1 MRFYL
6 ALDVGG
12 TKTDYV
18 LVDETREL
26 ARVRTGT
33 IKRMRVDHLTA
44 TRHLDHALSEL
55 SAISG
60 VALSAIRCTCV
71 GTAGESVSLV
81 SDWLRTAFKAR
92 VPGEFLLLGDVE
104 IALDAAFPGQPGIVA
119 IAGTGSNVAGRAHT
133 GELFTGGGWG
143 PALADQGSGHRIGLE
158 ALRALFLAFDE
169 SQHRPEIDTERLF
182 EAVLGFWKLSSRD
195 QLIEFANSSPGPD
208 FSALTGVVLAC
219 ALAGD
224 TLAREVLRREGE
236 DLAYLVKL
244 VAWRLQRLSPDPDW
258 VPPLAFTGSI
268 FEKVAPVREALV
280 QTLRHEFP
288 GLQVRSGVVDP
299 LAGAIWRAR
308 HCGG

>member
-1 MRFYL
+1 MSFYL
-6 ALDVGG
+6 AVDVGG
-12 TKTDYV
+12 TKTDYA

-26 ARVRTGT
+26 ARVRTGS

-44 TRHLDHALSEL
+44 TRYLDHALSEL
-55 SAISG
+55 SALSG
-60 VALSAIRCTCV
+60 VAISAIRRTCV

-81 SDWLRTAFKAR
+81 SDWLRTAFKVR
-92 VPGEFLLLGDVE
+92 VPGDFLLLGDVE

-133 GELFTGGGWG
+133 GELVTAGGWG

-169 SQHRPEIDTERLF
+169 SQYRPEILTDRLF
-182 EAVLGFWKLSSRD
+182 HAVLDFWKLSSRED
-195 QLIEFANSSPGPD
+195 LIEFANSTPGPD
-208 FSALTGVVLAC
+208 FSALTGLVLEC
-219 ALAGD
+219 AQAGD
-224 TLAREVLRREGE
+224 TLAGEVLRREGE

-244 VAWRLQRLSPDPDW
+244 LARRLQRLSPDPDW

-268 FEKVAPVREALV
+268 FEKVAPVRESLV
-280 QTLRHEFP
+280 RTLQREYP
-288 GLQVRSGVVDP
+288 ALQVRSGVVDP

-308 HCGG
+308 HSSG